1 MTRKRAVHHL
11 KRARPAI
18 EALRVI
24 VSAAILLLLVVALAT

>member
-18 EALRVI
+18 EALRI
-24 VSAAILLLLVVALAT
+24 AVSAVILLLLIVALAT